1 MLRLPLLLGLFL
13 SVTMAGIVF
22 LLSCI
27 AKVTLGTL
35 MFRTIV
41 TFFLFGFLGVGLGSV
56 LEVLVLPAAAEQ
68 EARKV
73 REEAS
78 LMDPELENE
87 LGDLLTRVES
97 SATGIEKTE
106 QGFRPAVFPRMTV
119 QNDKV
124 IGRGDTTVIS

>member
-1 MLRLPLLLGLFL
+1 MVRLPLLLGLFL

-35 MFRTIV
+35 LFRAIV
-41 TFFLFGFLGVGLGSV
+41 TFFLFGFLGVALGSV
-56 LEVLVLPAAAEQ
+56 LEVFVLPAAAEQ
-68 EARKV
+68 ETRKV
-73 REEAS
+73 RDEAS

-97 SATGIEKTE
+97 SATGIEKPD
-106 QGFRPAVFPRMTV
+106 QGFRPVVFPRMTV